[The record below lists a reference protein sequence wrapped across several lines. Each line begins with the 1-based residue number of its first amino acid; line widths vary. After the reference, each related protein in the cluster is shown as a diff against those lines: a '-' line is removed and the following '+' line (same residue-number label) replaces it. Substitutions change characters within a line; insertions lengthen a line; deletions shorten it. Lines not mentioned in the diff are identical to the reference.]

1 MTTRIQ
7 PILFGCF

>member
-7 PILFGCF
+7 PDFLL